1 MFARFA
7 GSGATL
13 HLSERVPKRVAALI
27 TLIMSVVIEA
37 DRERVWRALTEP
49 SELIEWD
56 DRVLA
61 TLGDADDYPFAGQR
75 VRWRYRLGG
84 VPVVL
89 HEQPQEIAR
98 LERLTST
105 LKVGSLRFDQTY
117 TLSTESVAPPR
128 TRLGM
133 KLVTT
138 SSVPVM
144 GDVVDR
150 FGVRKLAAERID
162 HTLRAVQEWCQMRP

>member
-1 MFARFA
+1 MRA
-7 GSGATL
+7 
-13 HLSERVPKRVAALI
+13 AALI

-49 SELIEWD
+49 SELVAWD

-61 TLGDADDYPFAGQR
+61 AVGDASSYPFAGQR

-89 HEQPQEIAR
+89 HEEPQDISR
-98 LERLTST
+98 PERLAST
-105 LKVGSLRFDQTY
+105 LRVGSLRFEQTY
-117 TLSTESVAPPR
+117 TLAAESIAPPR

-133 KLVTT
+133 KLITT
-138 SSVPVM
+138 SSIPVM

-150 FGVRKLAAERID
+150 FGVRRLAAERID
-162 HTLRAVQEWCQMRP
+162 HNLRAVQEWCQRTP